1 MVCNNSQKE
10 KHPLK
15 AHAQFAKV
23 CKPPAT
29 TTFFTGKPNRLQQQI
44 ELKKHHLAQSAAL
57 SQVILPFGDVL
68 HDASASLHAAKPP

>member
-10 KHPLK
+10 KRPLK

-29 TTFFTGKPNRLQQQI
+29 TTFFTGKTNGQEKQNK
-44 ELKKHHLAQSAAL
+44 LKKHHLAQSAAL
-57 SQVILPFGDVL
+57 S
-68 HDASASLHAAKPP
+68 